1 MRRSVR
7 PIALASIAA
16 VALIALLVASASA
29 APGQG
34 VKLGGSV
41 PSWARAS
48 ALKSAASPAARVSF
62 QLQLGW
68 RNAASAAA
76 LATAVSDPRSRLYG
90 HYLTAP
96 QFRVR
101 YAPTQASVAAVR
113 AWLTSQGFTV
123 TDVPAN
129 HLYVAATGTVA
140 QVEAAFA
147 VKMNVYRV
155 QGASLR
161 APAQA
166 PTVPASLSHI
176 VTGVVGLAQHVMK
189 PAIIAPPP
197 AGFRNGQPWS
207 AYWGQMV
214 ATDKPSAYGVSQ
226 PYAVEGYTPKQL
238 RGAYGTASAIRHG
251 NDGHGVTV
259 AVIDAFAAPTI
270 LYDVNRF
277 STDNGVPAF
286 RHDQFKQIWAPGLV
300 AEPATGDEQDWY
312 GEETLDIEA
321 VHEMAPGARVVF
333 YAAYSDQDSDMDAAL
348 NWVVDH
354 HVAQIVSNSYGDLGE
369 DLPADQIALER
380 AIFIQAAC
388 EGIGLYFS
396 SGDNGD
402 EVDTLGYATTD
413 NPASSPWVTAVGGT
427 SLGVGA
433 TNDYLFETGWGTT
446 KSVLTD
452 DGGAWDPTPP
462 GNWIYGGGGGTSHI
476 FAEPWYQRHVVP
488 RSLSGLYSTT
498 SPNRVVPDV
507 AMDGDPTTGM
517 LVGETQTWSD
527 GSVSYDTY
535 RIGGTSVSCPLFA
548 GVMALAD
555 QRAHHAHGFVNPL
568 LYLLAKSRAY
578 RDIVNPAGT
587 MAAVRSDYAD
597 GESASGGLV
606 FSLRTLNQTESL
618 QTTKGYDD
626 VTGMGSPNGGAFL
639 RALGWPGW
647 WRHR

>member
-226 PYAVEGYTPKQL
+226 PYAVEGYTP
-238 RGAYGTASAIRHG
+238 SSS
-251 NDGHGVTV
+251 
-259 AVIDAFAAPTI
+259 AAPT
-270 LYDVNRF
+270 
-277 STDNGVPAF
+277 VP
-286 RHDQFKQIWAPGLV
+286 R
-300 AEPATGDEQDWY
+300 
-312 GEETLDIEA
+312 
-321 VHEMAPGARVVF
+321 AR
-333 YAAYSDQDSDMDAAL
+333 
-348 NWVVDH
+348 
-354 HVAQIVSNSYGDLGE
+354 
-369 DLPADQIALER
+369 
-380 AIFIQAAC
+380 
-388 EGIGLYFS
+388 
-396 SGDNGD
+396 SG
-402 EVDTLGYATTD
+402 TATT
-413 NPASSPWVTAVGGT
+413 ATA
-427 SLGVGA
+427 
-433 TNDYLFETGWGTT
+433 
-446 KSVLTD
+446 
-452 DGGAWDPTPP
+452 
-462 GNWIYGGGGGTSHI
+462 
-476 FAEPWYQRHVVP
+476 
-488 RSLSGLYSTT
+488 
-498 SPNRVVPDV
+498 
-507 AMDGDPTTGM
+507 
-517 LVGETQTWSD
+517 
-527 GSVSYDTY
+527 
-535 RIGGTSVSCPLFA
+535 
-548 GVMALAD
+548 
-555 QRAHHAHGFVNPL
+555 
-568 LYLLAKSRAY
+568 
-578 RDIVNPAGT
+578 
-587 MAAVRSDYAD
+587 
-597 GESASGGLV
+597 
-606 FSLRTLNQTESL
+606 
-618 QTTKGYDD
+618 
-626 VTGMGSPNGGAFL
+626 
-639 RALGWPGW
+639 
-647 WRHR
+647 

>member
-7 PIALASIAA
+7 SIGVGSIAA
-16 VALIALLVASASA
+16 ALLVALLVTTASA

-41 PSWARAS
+41 PSWAQAG
-48 ALKSAASPAARVSF
+48 ALKSAAGPGAKVSF
-62 QLQLGW
+62 HIQLGW

-76 LATAVSDPRSRLYG
+76 LAKAVSNPRSRLYG
-90 HYLTAP
+90 HYLTPA

-101 YAPTQASVAAVR
+101 FAPTMSAVAAVR
-113 AWLTSQGFTV
+113 AWLLSQGFTV

-129 HLYVAATGTVA
+129 RLYVAATGTVA
-140 QVEAAFA
+140 QVEKAFA
-147 VKMNVYRV
+147 VKMNVYKV

-166 PTVPASLSHI
+166 PTVPASLSRV
-176 VTGVVGLAQHVMK
+176 VTGVVGLAQHAMK
-189 PAIIAPPP
+189 PLIIAPPP

-207 AYWGQMV
+207 RYWGQAV
-214 ATDKPSAYGVSQ
+214 ATDKPSAYGTSQ
-226 PYAVEGYTPKQL
+226 PYAVKGYTPKQL
-238 RGAYGTASAIRHG
+238 RGAYGTSSAIRHG
-251 NDGHGVTV
+251 NDGRGVTV

-270 LYDVNRF
+270 VYDVNRF
-277 STDNGVPAF
+277 STDNGVPPF
-286 RHDQFKQIWAPGLV
+286 RRHQFKQIWAPGLV
-300 AEPATGDEQDWY
+300 TEAATGDEQDWY

-321 VHEMAPGARVVF
+321 VHSMAPGARVVF
-333 YAAYSDQDSDMDAAL
+333 YAAYSDQDTDMDAAL

-369 DLPADQIALER
+369 DLPADQIAAER

-402 EVDTLGYATTD
+402 EVDTLGARQTD

-427 SLGVGA
+427 SLGVGKHY
-433 TNDYLFETGWGTT
+433 NYLFETGWGTS

-452 DGGAWDPTPP
+452 DGSAWDPEPP
-462 GNWIYGGGGGTSHI
+462 GAWIYGGGGGTSQL
-476 FAEPWYQRHVVP
+476 FAEPWYQKHVVP
-488 RSLSGLYSTT
+488 ASLSGWFSTT
-498 SPNRVVPDV
+498 NRGRVVPDIS
-507 AMDGDPTTGM
+507 MDGDPTTGM

-548 GVMALAD
+548 GVMALVD
-555 QRAHHAHGFVNPL
+555 QRAGHPRGFVNPL
-568 LYLLAKSRAY
+568 LYLLADSHAY
-578 RDIVNPAGT
+578 RDVVSPSDT
-587 MAAVRSDYAD
+587 MAAVRSDYANGENAND
-597 GESASGGLV
+597 GVV
-606 FSLRTLNQTESL
+606 FSLRSLNQTESL
-618 QTTKGYDD
+618 QTTPGYDD
-626 VTGMGSPNGGAFL
+626 VTGMGSPNGAAFL
-639 RALGWPGW
+639 RALGWRGW
-647 WRHR
+647 FHHH